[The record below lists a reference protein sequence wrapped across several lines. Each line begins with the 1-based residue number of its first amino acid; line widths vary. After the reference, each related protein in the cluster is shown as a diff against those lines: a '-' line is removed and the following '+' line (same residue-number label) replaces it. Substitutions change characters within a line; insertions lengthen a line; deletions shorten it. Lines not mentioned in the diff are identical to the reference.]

1 MRGTSCRYRKDVRP
15 KDQPILATDLAG
27 LALQSP
33 LIAAAGTA
41 GTLDELADVL
51 DLRELG
57 AITTKSIT
65 REPREGNQPWR
76 ITGLPAGMLNAI
88 GLANPG
94 GDAFVAG
101 HAPRIAAMPC
111 RVICS
116 VAGNAIDDYAH
127 VADRLDTLE
136 AVAGVELNVSC
147 PNVHG
152 GSDFATD
159 TAALADL
166 VRAVRPLLPSKRL
179 IVKLAPLVMGTPS
192 IADAAR
198 AAIEPPGSS
207 PSGPNSRPGADA
219 LTIANTVPAMA
230 IDVHTRAPILTN
242 TTGGLSG
249 PAIHPITLKL
259 VRDAYT
265 TICRDAQTPIIAAG
279 GTSNWQSAAAYILA
293 GATALQLGTS
303 LFADPRTPRRI
314 AKGLA
319 DWVRTQGESS
329 LAALT
334 GALRV

>member
-1 MRGTSCRYRKDVRP
+1 MRSKGQT
-15 KDQPILATDLAG
+15 ILATDLAG
-27 LALQSP
+27 IELASP

-41 GTLDELADVL
+41 GTLDELSDVL
-51 DLRELG
+51 DLRDLG
-57 AITTKSIT
+57 AVTSKSIT

-94 GDAFVAG
+94 IDVFIAD

-116 VAGNAIDDYAH
+116 VAGNAIDNYVH
-127 VADRLDTLE
+127 VADRLGTLD

-166 VRAVRPLLPSKRL
+166 VRAVRPVLPKTRL

-192 IADAAR
+192 ITDAAR
-198 AAIEPPGSS
+198 AAIEPAGSS
-207 PSGPNSRPGADA
+207 PAGPNSRPGADA

-230 IDVHTRAPILTN
+230 IDVHTREPVLTN

-259 VRDAYT
+259 VRDAYST
-265 TICRDAQTPIIAAG
+265 LCRDAGTPIIAAG
-279 GTSNWQSAAAYILA
+279 GTSNWQAAAAYVLA

-303 LFADPRTPRRI
+303 LFADPATPRRI
-314 AKGLA
+314 NRGLA
-319 DWVRTQGESS
+319 RWVRDQGETS

-334 GALRV
+334 GALRATR

>member
-1 MRGTSCRYRKDVRP
+1 MRS
-15 KDQPILATDLAG
+15 KDQTILATDLAG
-27 LALQSP
+27 IELASP

-41 GTLDELADVL
+41 GTLDELADLL
-51 DLRELG
+51 DLRDLG
-57 AITTKSIT
+57 AVTTKSIT
-65 REPREGNQPWR
+65 REPREGNTPWR

-94 GDAFVAG
+94 VDVFVAD

-111 RVICS
+111 RVIAS
-116 VAGNAIDDYAH
+116 VAGNAIEDYAH
-127 VADRLDTLE
+127 VAQRLADVE
-136 AVAGVELNVSC
+136 AIAGVELNVSC

-159 TAALADL
+159 AAALADL
-166 VRAVRPLLPSKRL
+166 VRAVRPVLGSKRL

-198 AAIEPPGSS
+198 AAVEPQGSQPGG
-207 PSGPNSRPGADA
+207 PSSRPGADA

-230 IDVHTRAPILTN
+230 IDVHTREPVLTN

-259 VRDAYT
+259 VRDAYAVV
-265 TICRDAQTPIIAAG
+265 CRDTATPIIAAG

-314 AKGLA
+314 NRGLA
-319 DWVRTQGESS
+319 KWVRDQGETS

-334 GALRV
+334 GALRATR